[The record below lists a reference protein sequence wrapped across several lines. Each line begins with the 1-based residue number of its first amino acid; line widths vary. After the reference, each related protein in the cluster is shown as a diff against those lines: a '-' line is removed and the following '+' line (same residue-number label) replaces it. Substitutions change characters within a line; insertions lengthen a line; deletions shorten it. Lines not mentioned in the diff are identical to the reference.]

1 MIQTKIR
8 ELNKSIEAKRE
19 QLKQFQ
25 ADKINFKNE
34 LSRQVTC
41 ERKYLLSE
49 FLKDK
54 SNFKTCA
61 VWREK
66 KCPMVRQ
73 LLFE

>member
-49 FLKDK
+49 FL
-54 SNFKTCA
+54 
-61 VWREK
+61 
-66 KCPMVRQ
+66 
-73 LLFE
+73 